1 MGGLKA
7 AYPFL
12 FRILNNVYN
21 EGEVNMNIEIILALI
36 MTFIVAIGV
45 IFGTVITVKHLC
57 LLLRSRCPA
66 WRIEK
71 KYQKNFKHKY

>member
-21 EGEVNMNIEIILALI
+21 EGEVNMNIEIILVLI

-57 LLLRSRCPA
+57 LLRRRCPV